1 MKLLGTFIHQRAY
14 DEIVYVDETTFN
26 LWQKTSKC
34 WLIPGMKLHMLKNRG
49 PSITVIG
56 AISKER
62 GLVHLE
68 VFQEN
73 NNAIHFQRFLYRLKA
88 KCRGRRVVVVLDNL
102 RIHHAKL
109 LHDMYDEHFKELFL
123 PPYSSTLNPIEVF
136 WSLVKRRWSKNL
148 YHLTEVL
155 AHLPASKNVTKTT
168 IE

>member
-1 MKLLGTFIHQRAY
+1 MQLLGTFIHQRAY

-26 LWQKTSKC
+26 LWQKTSKS
-34 WLIPGMKLHMLKNRG
+34 WLTPGMKLHMLKNRG

-62 GLVHLE
+62 GLVHLD

-73 NNAIHFQRFLYRLKA
+73 NNAIHFQRSLQRLKA
-88 KCRGRRVVVVLDNL
+88 KCVGRRVVVVLDNL

-109 LHDMYDEHFKELFL
+109 LHDMYDENFKELFL

-155 AHLPASKNVTKTT
+155 AHLPASKNVTTKT